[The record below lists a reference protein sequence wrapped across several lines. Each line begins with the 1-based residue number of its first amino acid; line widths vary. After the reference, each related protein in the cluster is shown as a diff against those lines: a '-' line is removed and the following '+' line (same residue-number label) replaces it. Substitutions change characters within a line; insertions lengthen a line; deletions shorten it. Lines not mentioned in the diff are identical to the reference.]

1 MQAIHI
7 CLLFTLAFIAVAILF
22 CERSRQERERKAR
35 QRLKRYQVKFYY
47 KDTAIDEYIE
57 PELRVY
63 YDTFIRAHSVDELK
77 QQFRLSLGKDAVI
90 TKITKISENGDA
102 CEW

>member
-1 MQAIHI
+1 MQGVHI
-7 CLLFTLAFIAVAILF
+7 CLLFAVVFVAATAFVYD
-22 CERSRQERERKAR
+22 RNRKERERKAR

-47 KDTAIDEYIE
+47 KDTVIDEYIE

-77 QQFRLSLGKDAVI
+77 QQFKQSLGKDAVI
-90 TKITKISENGDA
+90 TKITKISENGDV

>member
-1 MQAIHI
+1 MQGVHI
-7 CLLFTLAFIAVAILF
+7 CLLFSVVLIAVATL
-22 CERSRQERERKAR
+22 CYERNKQDRERKA
-35 QRLKRYQVKFYY
+35 QKRLKRYQVKFYY
-47 KDTAIDEYIE
+47 KDTVIDEYIE

-77 QQFRLSLGKDAVI
+77 QQFKQSLGKDAVI
-90 TKITKISENGDA
+90 TKITKISENGDV